1 MNRKQRRALG
11 HSGAGP
17 GFAAAAGAAG
27 AGTSAKLA
35 KMLDAAIAHHRAG
48 ALVKAERQYRDIL
61 ALFPRHAEAESRL
74 GAVLLAQGKG
84 REAIPHLERA
94 VALEPA
100 LFEALG
106 NLAQAHM
113 ATGRPELAIHA
124 ASRAF
129 EIKET
134 PQGRTLLAAYLTT
147 ARFTADD
154 NGHFGK
160 LALRALVEGWARP
173 RELTGVCIDLIKLDR
188 AVNDAIARVNAAW
201 PARLSATDLFG
212 PAGPGAVSQHRL
224 LGALLVRDP
233 VADIGLE
240 RLLTNVR
247 HAMLA
252 AAAAD
257 EICDE
262 RRLAFYGAVA
272 QQCFINEYVFS
283 MTEAEVGQA
292 RQIRALLEDALA
304 SGQPCSALWPAVVG
318 AYFPLHTLSNAQ
330 ALLGRDWPEGVAA
343 LLELQIKE
351 PARERQLAATIPV
364 LTGIDDAVSRLVRQ
378 QYEESPYPRWIKTV
392 PPGSAHGRPATA
404 DRARERRH
412 DVLVAGCGTGLSTIE
427 LALQARGAQILA
439 IDLSLASLGYAK
451 RMAEK
456 FGLADIEFAQADIL
470 NVASLGREFDFI
482 DASGV
487 LHHLA
492 DPWQGW
498 RALLSLLRP
507 GGTMQVGLYSDQARR
522 NIVAAR
528 ALIAARGYLA
538 TAPDIRRARED
549 IVASSDDLLQSL
561 TRGQD
566 FYTTSECRDLLFHV
580 QEHRIALPEIKSFL
594 KANDL
599 IFTGFILDPATAQR
613 FAARYP
619 ERAALTDLD
628 RWHGF
633 ETERPD
639 TFAAMY
645 RFQVLKRPMPDDK
658 AT

>member
-11 HSGAGP
+11 HSGAAP
-17 GFAAAAGAAG
+17 GFGAAAPA
-27 AGTSAKLA
+27 AKLA
-35 KMLDAAIAHHRAG
+35 KMFDTAIAHHRAG

-61 ALFPRHAEAESRL
+61 ALFPRHVDAESRL
-74 GAVLLAQGKG
+74 GAVLLAQGKD
-84 REAIPHLERA
+84 REAISHLEHA

-113 ATGRPELAIHA
+113 ATGRPALAIHA

-154 NGHFGK
+154 NGRFGK

-173 RELTGVCIDLIKLDR
+173 RELTGVCINLIKLDR

-201 PARLSATDLFG
+201 PARLSATELFG
-212 PAGPGAVSQHRL
+212 PAEPEAVSQHRL

-233 VADIGLE
+233 LADIGLE

-257 EICDE
+257 EISDQDCDAH
-262 RRLAFYGAVA
+262 LLGFYGAVA

-292 RQIRALLEDALA
+292 RQVRAWLEDVLA
-304 SGQPCSALWPAVVG
+304 SGRPCSALWPVVVG

-330 ALLGRDWPEGVAA
+330 ALLGRDWPGGVAA
-343 LLELQIKE
+343 LLELQVKE
-351 PARERQLAATIPV
+351 PARERQLAATMPI
-364 LTGIDDAVSRLVRQ
+364 LTTIDDAVSRVVRQ
-378 QYEESPYPRWIKTV
+378 QYEESPYPRWIKAV
-392 PPGSAHGRPATA
+392 PPGPALGQPATA
-404 DRARERRH
+404 DGAREPPR

-427 LALQARGAQILA
+427 LALQARGTHILA
-439 IDLSLASLGYAK
+439 VDLSLASLGYAK

-456 FGLADIEFAQADIL
+456 FGLTDIEFAQADIL
-470 NVASLGREFDFI
+470 NAASLRREFDFI

-492 DPWQGW
+492 DPWRGW

-507 GGTMQVGLYSDQARR
+507 GGTMQVGLYSDRARR

-549 IVASSDDLLQSL
+549 IIASDDALLQSL

-566 FYTTSECRDLLFHV
+566 FFTTSECRDLLFHV

-594 KANDL
+594 TANDL
-599 IFTGFILDPATAQR
+599 IFAGFILDPATAQR
-613 FAARYP
+613 FAARFP
-619 ERAALTDLD
+619 ERAALTDLE
-628 RWHGF
+628 RWHAF
-633 ETERPD
+633 ETEMPD
-639 TFAAMY
+639 TFAGMY

-658 AT
+658 AI